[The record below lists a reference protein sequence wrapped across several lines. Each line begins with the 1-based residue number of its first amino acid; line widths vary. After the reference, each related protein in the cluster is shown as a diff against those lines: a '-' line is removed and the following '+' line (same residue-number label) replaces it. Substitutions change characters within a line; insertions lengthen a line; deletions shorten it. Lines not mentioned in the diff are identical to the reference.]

1 MKSLYLC
8 IMKATDSRYCNCVY
22 FSSGALAR
30 KIEKKAIEVWDSVK
44 LSPSHGYLLLMVLD
58 QPGIQPTAIV
68 EELLLAPSTITR
80 LIEKL
85 EEKKLVRRT
94 AEGKIT
100 NVYPTARAKAMRGQ
114 FQECLDTFYQSF
126 SDILG
131 KDESAKLVHAMN
143 RITDKL

>member
-1 MKSLYLC
+1 M
-8 IMKATDSRYCNCVY
+8 Y

-30 KIEKKAIEVWDSVK
+30 KIEKIAIEIWESVN
-44 LSPSHGYLLLMVLD
+44 LSPSHGYLLMMVLD

-80 LIEKL
+80 LMEKL

-94 AEGKIT
+94 MEGKIT
-100 NVYPTARAKAMRGQ
+100 NVYPTAKAKAMSGQ
-114 FQECLDTFYQSF
+114 FQECLDKFYKSF

-131 KDESAKLVHAMN
+131 KDESARLIHAMN